1 MLKLD
6 DIFVYTKQRWD
17 EMSGVEAVEFAPAT
31 VSTEIYNISG
41 IRLDQ
46 LTPGINI
53 VRTTDA
59 NGRTQTRKIIVK

>member
-31 VSTEIYNISG
+31 VSKEIYNISG